1 LLVNL
6 LAVALTSKGLM
17 SSCPFEYAV
26 ITPVRD
32 EATNLP
38 RLVES
43 ISNQTVPAK
52 RWVFVDTGSTDG
64 TLDAITRLAS
74 ETDWIVATSIDEAAT
89 ARGGPIVRAFSHG
102 IKLVAPPTDVIV
114 KLDADITVN
123 STFFEALLDRFKRD
137 KDLGVAGGAIHEWEQ
152 DNWQQRYVTDDFV
165 RGGCRAYRWQC
176 LSEVLPLEERIGWD
190 GLDLIKARTRGWKTQ
205 QFHDLPVFH
214 HRSVG
219 ARERS
224 RASSWYAMGDAMYY
238 MGYRPYYAF
247 VRAMFDARRDRKAVM
262 SIVGFL
268 VAALRRQ
275 PRHSDPRVLAYVR
288 KQQHMRNL
296 PKRVKEKLGRR

>member
-1 LLVNL
+1 LRSL
-6 LAVALTSKGLM
+6 
-17 SSCPFEYAV
+17 EYAV

-32 EATNLP
+32 EARNLP

-43 ISNQTVPAK
+43 IRSQSVPAK
-52 RWVFVDTGSTDG
+52 TWVLVDTGSSDG
-64 TLDAITRLAS
+64 TLDVIKRLAS
-74 ETDWIVATSIDEAAT
+74 DSDWIVPTSIEETAL

-102 IKLVAPPTDVIV
+102 ISLVVPPTEVVV
-114 KLDADITVN
+114 KLDADITVG
-123 STFFEALLDRFKRD
+123 STFFEMLLERFDRDEAL
-137 KDLGVAGGAIHEWEQ
+137 GIAGGAIHEWEH
-152 DNWQQRYVTDDFV
+152 DRWQQRYVTDDFV
-165 RGGCRAYRWQC
+165 RGGCRAYRWRC

-205 QFHDLPVFH
+205 QFQDLPVFH

-238 MGYRPYYAF
+238 MGYRSYYAF
-247 VRAMFDARRDRKAVM
+247 VRALFDVRRDRQAVM

-268 VAALRRQ
+268 GAALRRK

-288 KQQHMRNL
+288 DQQHVRNL
-296 PKRVKEKLGRR
+296 PKRVAEKLGRR